1 MKYLKNKPID
11 YNQDPN
17 NVHMFEVSWFVELMN
32 IYNGILSDVILSS
45 AKKGD
50 IIRIH
55 NDFLPKLMG
64 MIRKTSQKEKI
75 TDDMKSYVS
84 DRVSFRLNETIDE
97 LRNNGYSDYDT
108 NFITREI
115 NNIQTLLNNE
125 RNYN

>member
-1 MKYLKNKPID
+1 
-11 YNQDPN
+11 
-17 NVHMFEVSWFVELMN
+17 MFEVSWFVELMN

-115 NNIQTLLNNE
+115 NNIQSLLNNE